1 MLKKTPLA
9 SAISSITF
17 ATALAATSAAVP
29 VFAADDETM
38 IEEVVIT
45 GSRIKRADFTSNAPV
60 ATIGSDQIDITGTIN
75 TESLLNTMPQM
86 VPGFDRTSNNPGDG
100 TATVDLRGLGSSRTL
115 VLVNGTRANPT
126 TQSGT
131 VDINNIPAALI
142 DRVEVLTGGAS
153 AVYGSDAVAGVV
165 NFILKDDFS
174 GVSFSQS
181 VEQTENGDA
190 GLYSTNLTIGA
201 NFDDGRGNVAV
212 NMSYTD
218 REDLFQGDR
227 DFSTFAQFDSSDA
240 NGNPILID
248 GGSSGVPGTSIF
260 AGGLGDFSPD
270 TFGVTFDPD
279 GSVRPFIT
287 EGNDNDFYNYAPV
300 NYIQLP
306 QERYQATALAHYEL
320 MDGHEAYGRVMY
332 TSSRVPQQLAPTPIF
347 QSGSVFTLDGSPFLT
362 AQAQAALSGNN
373 ADILGIGT
381 RQDRVFADAAG
392 NPATALGAADSGIT
406 CTNCVFDNSFV
417 DANEDLID
425 DDPRNDVGPLQ
436 DLDGDGIA
444 DTGTAFLRR
453 RLREVGPRIS
463 DDLYTSFQLKGG
475 IRGDI
480 ADTTWSYDAYI
491 QEGSVTS
498 SNTQSGNVNRD
509 RFGQALLLDL
519 TDPTGG
525 TCADTSANG
534 STSDCAPINIFGEGN
549 ISEAGAAFLRT
560 AVSAIGEFDQTVAS
574 IDFAGELFEMSGGA
588 VGAAFGYEHQSHAAD
603 FRPSQD
609 LAAGTIAGFNGSPA
623 SGGAYR
629 VDSYYGELYVPV
641 LRNMAMAEA
650 VDLELAYRSSDY
662 STVGTVDSFK
672 VSGSWAFNEQVRL
685 RAGFNTAV
693 RAPNIGELF
702 SPQGEGF
709 PGSTD
714 PCGAE
719 GAPSAAVQAICVATG
734 VPAGVVGSPAINLAA
749 GQVRQLSGGNPNLT
763 EEDAET
769 LTVGIVVEP
778 EMIEG
783 LTFSVDYFDIEIE
796 DAIAAF
802 GGGANN
808 VLTTCY
814 DADNANGGAGSPFCN
829 AVTRRADGTIE
840 FVSTGS
846 QNVASITLNGI
857 DVLASYDTELMGG
870 NMRLNYVGTFTN
882 ESNFTPFEG
891 ADTIT
896 CAGEF
901 GNDCGE
907 PVPEYKHRVTAN
919 WARDNIT
926 AQLLWRYIGETSDDD
941 EGTVYFVETLDGENY
956 FDAAVSYA
964 FNDNFAVNVGV
975 DNLLDTEP
983 PILGDNQ
990 EQANTYPATYD
1001 VFGRTWYVKGS
1012 VTF

>member
-9 SAISSITF
+9 SAISSITL
-17 ATALAATSAAVP
+17 ATALAATSVAVP

-38 IEEVVIT
+38 IEEVVVT

-86 VPGFDRTSNNPGDG
+86 VPGFDRTSNNPGNG

-181 VEQTENGDA
+181 AEQTENGDA
-190 GLYSTNLTIGA
+190 ALYSTNLTFGA
-201 NFDDGRGNVAV
+201 NFDEGRGNVAV
-212 NMSYTD
+212 NLSYTD

-260 AGGLGDFSPD
+260 AGGLGNISPD
-270 TFGVTFDPD
+270 NFGVTFDPD

-347 QSGSVFTLDGSPFLT
+347 QSGTEFTLDGSPFLT

-373 ADILGIGT
+373 AGILGVGT

-406 CTNCVFDNSFV
+406 CTNCVYDS
-417 DANEDLID
+417 DLTD
-425 DDPRNDVGPLQ
+425 TDPRLNIGPLQ
-436 DLDGDGIA
+436 DADGDGIA

-463 DDLYTSFQLKGG
+463 DDLYTGFQIKGG
-475 IRGDI
+475 IRGEI

-509 RFGQALLLDL
+509 RFKQALLLDL

-534 STSDCAPINIFGEGN
+534 STTDCAPINIFGEGN

-560 AVSAIGEFDQTVAS
+560 AVAAIGTFDQTVAS
-574 IDFAGELFEMSGGA
+574 VNFSGELFEMSGGA
-588 VGAAFGYEHQSHAAD
+588 VSAAFGYEHQSHAAD

-629 VDSYYGELYVPV
+629 VDSYYGELYVPL
-641 LRNMAMAEA
+641 LRDMAMAEA

-672 VSGSWAFNEQVRL
+672 VSGSWAFNEQIRL

-714 PCGAE
+714 PCAAE

-734 VPAGVVGSPAINLAA
+734 VPASVVGSPAINLAA

-796 DAIAAF
+796 DAVAAF

-814 DADNANGGAGSPFCN
+814 DAASANGGAGSPFCN
-829 AVTRRADGTIE
+829 AVTRRADGTID

-857 DVLASYDTELMGG
+857 DVLASYDTELFGG

-882 ESNFTPFEG
+882 ESDFTPFEG

-907 PVPEYKHRVTAN
+907 PLPEYKHRVTAN
-919 WARDNIT
+919 WSRDNIT
-926 AQLLWRYIGETSDDD
+926 AQLLWRYIGESSDDD